1 MLVRD
6 PSKRYSLA
14 MVQKHHWMQT
24 EVPPSSSLAA
34 ILLKKQPHDI
44 SEISETRKH
53 NLKTKKLNEQVLRV
67 MQSLGIDPVR
77 TTEVRK
83 PIDFKSP
90 GQSLRANSTWL
101 CQTVKTS
108 LPRANFFKRFP
119 ICNQGLGVGP

>member
-77 TTEVRK
+77 TTEV
-83 PIDFKSP
+83 IDFKSP
-90 GQSLRANSTWL
+90 PQSLRANSTWL

-108 LPRANFFKRFP
+108 QLRANFFKLFP
-119 ICNQGLGVGP
+119 NCNQGLAVGP